1 MDNLQRRRMYKTVLL
16 HCVSTDNF
24 DLFRMLIADC
34 STDERIAIES
44 QLKQLSAS
52 KFLRVL
58 ARTNFQTLS
67 GHKINDLDWKENGNS
82 IWLNERCIGM
92 LKRLF
97 KRIQPYE
104 AQSRIAYDVFY
115 ENFYDF
121 LAANY
126 QIIALHDSES
136 EVELFVPTERSFDWE
151 EIWSAAVDKLFSL
164 ENLRKSFIPLVSSIK
179 LTNRGFSALDVPI
192 VNQEQAQVLAAFDLT
207 NLLSLQNGDKKRERE
222 IREIDNELNTTSDS
236 KKTEQLQKNRQKL
249 EAELKTR
256 SARYGALYE
265 IWEEVATELPT
276 WAQDVEQLAK
286 HEFSPTAGT
295 QIAKVGAKIG
305 KAVEQIKYL
314 STQTQFYQLPP
325 LLDLAGAPILVRP
338 AGDSN
343 TKICYGCGNAL
354 PKGSTAFQANSFIF
368 SSPSQRLQSGGS
380 QTQPNVCGVCAALA
394 FVSPIKLGEGRLVV
408 RLHERHQH
416 HEYMQDDQLR
426 MLALGELNV
435 VAGRY
440 ALLQANEM
448 IGNKRVIDQLGGVQY
463 AIYKIATLFLPE
475 VFEIY
480 EPEVVIG
487 EAMIQIKSRY
497 VAWMH
502 RLNQVF
508 SLQRRWEDKRQ
519 FAAFGRAI
527 RYVQKEEV
535 IFAIYDLLNTGLH
548 NSVSLD
554 RVRAIQLEMLRLEH
568 VRWLEMDK
576 QKSKATFYRDVAGMT
591 GLLYAFCRYVYGQTS
606 GNERRIEVRKLIE
619 RITDPNQFVY
629 TAAANTKS
637 ERATLYRS
645 EDMHFSYEETKR
657 LLTTINVDVVN
668 RENRDDKGQLQLT
681 LYFDDV
687 IKAYTQLFETGYKT
701 AKQQRDFVYALKL
714 SLHARFPELIE
725 RQKESE

>member
-1 MDNLQRRRMYKTVLL
+1 MNNLNRDRICKTISGY
-16 HCVSTDNF
+16 CVSSNNF
-24 DLFRMLIADC
+24 DLFNRLIAGCNDI
-34 STDERIAIES
+34 ELALVES
-44 QLKQLSAS
+44 QLRQLRAS
-52 KFLRVL
+52 KFLRIL
-58 ARTNFQTLS
+58 ARRPLQSSS
-67 GHKINDLDWKENGNS
+67 GQPAQGFSWTEENDL
-82 IWLNERCIGM
+82 IWLDELCIGKV
-92 LKRLF
+92 KRLF

-121 LAANY
+121 LAENH
-126 QIIALHDSES
+126 QIVVLHNGES
-136 EVELFVPTERSFDWE
+136 DLELFVPTGQSFDWT
-151 EIWSAAVDKLFSL
+151 EIWSAAVDKLFGL

-192 VNQEQAQVLAAFDLT
+192 VNKEQAQVLAAFDLT
-207 NLLSLQNGDKKRERE
+207 NLLSLQNGDRKRERE
-222 IREIDNELNTTSDS
+222 IRAIDQELATILDS
-236 KKTEQLQKNRQKL
+236 KKSEQLQKNRQKL
-249 EAELKTR
+249 EAELETR
-256 SARYGALYE
+256 RARYGALYE
-265 IWEEVATELPT
+265 AWKEVATELPT
-276 WAQDVEQLAK
+276 WSQGVEHLARF
-286 HEFSPTAGT
+286 EFSPTSGT

-305 KAVEQIKYL
+305 KAVQQIKQL
-314 STQTQFYQLPP
+314 SIQTQFYQLSP
-325 LLDLAGAPILVRP
+325 LLDLVGTPVVIRP
-338 AGDSN
+338 GGDNS
-343 TKICYGCGNAL
+343 TKICYGCGSEI
-354 PKGSTAFQANSFIF
+354 PKGSPAFQANSFIF

-408 RLHERHQH
+408 RLHRRDQRHA
-416 HEYMQDDQLR
+416 YMQDDQLR
-426 MLALGELNV
+426 MLALGEFNV

-448 IGNKRVIDQLGGVQY
+448 IGNKPVIDQLGGVQY

-475 VFEIY
+475 VFEAY

-487 EAMIQIKSRY
+487 EATVQLKSRH

-508 SLQRRWEDKRQ
+508 NLQRRWEDKGQ

-527 RYVQKEEV
+527 RFVEKDEV
-535 IFAIYDLLNTGLH
+535 IFAIYDLLNARLH
-548 NSVSLD
+548 NSVNLD
-554 RVRAIQLEMLRLEH
+554 RVRATQLETLRSEH
-568 VRWLEMDK
+568 VRWLKMDK
-576 QKSKATFYRDVAGMT
+576 QEEKSIFYRDVAGMT

-619 RITDPNQFVY
+619 RITDPNQFIY

-657 LLTTINVDVVN
+657 LLTAIDVDVLK

-687 IKAYTQLFETGYKT
+687 IKAYTQLFATGYT
-701 AKQQRDFVYALKL
+701 TIRQQRDFIYTLKL
-714 SLHARFPELIE
+714 SLHARFPDLIE
-725 RQKESE
+725 RQKENE